1 MTLSNMLHLGSVPSW
16 SRLSAKTDGVV
27 AHATFLKPCARQ
39 RERVAE
45 RTYTYGVRARGVQT
59 LMHILL
65 HTPRVQ
71 GRRDVQ
77 ALMHI
82 LLHTRRAHERFGA
95 RVNLRTCVRKQ
106 WHRRHRAAFHRARP
120 VSAADVRTKDLESS
134 RCRCKKKQIVNTL
147 PLAGGPTD

>member
-1 MTLSNMLHLGSVPSW
+1 M
-16 SRLSAKTDGVV
+16 
-27 AHATFLKPCARQ
+27 
-39 RERVAE
+39 
-45 RTYTYGVRARGVQT
+45 RARGVQT

-82 LLHTRRAHERFGA
+82 LLHTRQAHERFGA

-120 VSAADVRTKDLESS
+120 ASAADARTYVRRTWIHQGVDTKTKE
-134 RCRCKKKQIVNTL
+134 IVNAL
-147 PLAGGPTD
+147 SFAGGWID